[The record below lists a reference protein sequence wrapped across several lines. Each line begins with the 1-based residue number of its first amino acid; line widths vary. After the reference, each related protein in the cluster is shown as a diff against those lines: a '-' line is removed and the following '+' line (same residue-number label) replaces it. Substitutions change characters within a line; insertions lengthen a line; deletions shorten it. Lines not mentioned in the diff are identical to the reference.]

1 VMLAVWVG
9 AWSIVPAV
17 GVVVGALAVC
27 LVAITQSFSLA
38 GWLLVLFV
46 GYQVF
51 DAVVLESRIDRWSL
65 HLGSFGTFVAAA
77 LGLEAYGIGGL
88 IVGSLAAM
96 FAAALVRTISAE
108 QLEVLPGPVDV

>member
-1 VMLAVWVG
+1 M
-9 AWSIVPAV
+9 PAV

-27 LVAITQSFSLA
+27 LVAVTQSFALA

-51 DAVVLESRIDRWSL
+51 DVLALEQRIERWTL

-88 IVGSLAAM
+88 IMASLLAM
-96 FAAALVRTISAE
+96 FAAALVRTIGTE
-108 QLEVLPGPVDV
+108 QLEVLPGPVEV